1 MNCDFCKKTFA
12 NNSSLN
18 VHQTS
23 AKYCLKIQGKIK
35 EENKTSNFECSFCKK
50 IFKLKHHLTQHLL
63 SCKNKHTEIKKNS
76 KEQIKELKE
85 QLIRTNIIIEKHEQQ
100 ESYYKEQI
108 QKQENQI
115 KDLQDRLERMGTKA
129 IEKPTYT
136 TNNTTN
142 NNTKITLVPFELN
155 QQYVSNIITSKFNDE
170 HILEGMHGLA
180 KFVKDKIIT
189 LEDGPLVYKCFDN
202 ARQIF
207 KYKDKDGNVIKD
219 PKALK
224 LIEMIQPVLKEQTT
238 TLWDFF
244 SDKIDNYKSEE
255 DENRH
260 ELITTKD
267 KMEFLKENTIKMQ
280 GEIADMHMNN
290 RFCNELSAM
299 TS

>member
-1 MNCDFCKKTFA
+1 MNCDFCEKTFA
-12 NNSSLN
+12 NKSSLT

-35 EENKTSNFECSFCKK
+35 EDQKKKEIKEFNCSFCDK
-50 IFKLKHHLTQHLL
+50 IFKLKHHLAKHLIT
-63 SCKNKHTEIKKNS
+63 CKNKNIMLKKNEEEELKLLKEELIKKEILLS
-76 KEQIKELKE
+76 
-85 QLIRTNIIIEKHEQQ
+85 
-100 ESYYKEQI
+100 SYKEQI

-115 KDLQDRLERMGTKA
+115 KDLQKTIERMGTKA
-129 IEKPTYT
+129 IEKPTYNT
-136 TNNTTN
+136 TNNNTTN

-189 LEDGPLVYKCFDN
+189 LEDGTLVYKCFDT

-224 LIEMIQPVLKEQTT
+224 LIEMIQPVLKEQTS

-244 SDKIDNYKSEE
+244 SDKIDNYKIEE
-255 DENRH
+255 DENRNQ
-260 ELITTKD
+260 LITTKD

>member
-1 MNCDFCKKTFA
+1 MNCGFCKKTFA

-35 EENKTSNFECSFCKK
+35 ENKTTNFECSFCKK

-63 SCKNKHTEIKKNS
+63 SCKNTEIKKNN
-76 KEQIKELKE
+76 KE
-85 QLIRTNIIIEKHEQQ
+85 
-100 ESYYKEQI
+100 
-108 QKQENQI
+108 QI

-129 IEKPTYT
+129 IEKPTT
-136 TNNTTN
+136 TNNNIT
-142 NNTKITLVPFELN
+142 NNTKITLTPFELN
-155 QQYVSNIITSKFNDE
+155 EQYVSNIIANKFNDQ

-180 KFVKDKIIT
+180 RFVKEKIIT
-189 LEDGPLVYKCFDN
+189 LEDGTLVYKCFDT

-207 KYKDKDGNVIKD
+207 KYKDENGNVIKD

-224 LIEMIQPVLKEQTT
+224 LIEMIQPALKEQTN

-244 SDKIDNYKSEE
+244 NTEIDNYKKEE
-255 DENRH
+255 DENKH

-267 KMEFLKENTIKMQ
+267 KMVFLKENTIKMQ
-280 GEIADMHMNN
+280 GEIADMHMNS